1 MTGRARPPYPGVVVG
16 YSGLHGSAEHHVR
29 SSPDASL
36 AEQRHYQGY
45 DAAAAVFVDG
55 RLVAAG
61 QQERW
66 SGRKFDHAF
75 PDTALRQCLRLAGL
89 SITDVD
95 AVAHNFDHS
104 GLRRLYA
111 GNPRAADRY
120 AQVLDPSLQ
129 QRWFA
134 EYFGHVPPLTPVRHH
149 VAHANY
155 AVAAAGEDR
164 LTVVIADGLGETD
177 ALSVFAYH
185 DGRLDR
191 IRSWPWRAS
200 LGLYYSLVTQHL
212 GWLANSDE
220 YKVMGLA
227 AYGDPDRYRKVF
239 DEAVVLR
246 DDGGVDVTFLAPQG
260 RSAERE
266 LHRSAGAWLTDC
278 LGPPRAGE
286 DSLNQHHADLAA
298 AAQQRLEHALRH
310 VMTTAV
316 RRTGIEHVAFG
327 GGVALNC
334 LAIGRLAGIACDA
347 LLVPPAPGDDGTAI
361 GAALALL
368 DLDRACATWPV
379 LPLLG
384 PPPTVTPSLARR
396 PDHVAV
402 VTDPQIRSRT
412 VAQVLAD
419 GAVVGWAHGP
429 MEFGPRALGNR
440 SIFADPRTVASRE
453 RVNRAVKQR
462 EPFRPLAPAVKA
474 GAARRYFDLPPAQL
488 RHMTAVARAR
498 PIAVR
503 EVPAVVHA
511 DNTSRVQVVH
521 RCEHP
526 ALWELLDAFEGLTG
540 VPVLLNTS
548 LNVNGRPMACTAE
561 DAVATYDTGALDV
574 LVVDGHVLAT
584 ETWRSRVLDALR
596 RAAAGPDAPG
606 RGSRTEA

>member
-1 MTGRARPPYPGVVVG
+1 MTGRARSPNPGVVVG
-16 YSGLHGSAEHHVR
+16 YSGLHGSGEHHIR
-29 SSPDASL
+29 AFPDASD

-55 RLVAAG
+55 HLVAAG

-95 AVAHNFDHS
+95 AVAHNFDHT
-104 GLRRLYA
+104 GLRRMHD

-120 AQVLDPSLQ
+120 AGVLDPRLQ
-129 QRWFA
+129 QCWFA
-134 EYFGHVPPLTPVRHH
+134 EHFGHVPPLTPVRHH
-149 VAHANY
+149 LAHACY

-164 LTVVIADGLGETD
+164 LTVVVADGLGETD
-177 ALSVFAYH
+177 ALSVFAYR

-246 DDGGVDVTFLAPQG
+246 DDGGVDIAFLSLPG
-260 RSAERE
+260 RPAERE
-266 LHRSAGAWLTDC
+266 LHRPAGAWLTAR
-278 LGPPRAGE
+278 LGPRRARE
-286 DSLNQHHADLAA
+286 DPVEQHHADLAA
-298 AAQQRLEHALRH
+298 AAQQRLEQALQH
-310 VMTTAV
+310 VITTAV
-316 RRTGIEHVAFG
+316 ARTGIGHVAFG

-334 LAIGRLAGIACDA
+334 LAVGRLAGHACDA

-368 DLDRACATWPV
+368 DLDRARTAWPA

-384 PPPTVTPSLARR
+384 PPPTATSLLARR
-396 PDHVAV
+396 PDHLAC
-402 VTDPQIRSRT
+402 VTDPRIRSRM
-412 VAQVLAD
+412 VAQVLAA

-488 RHMTAVARAR
+488 RHMTAVAHAR
-498 PIAVR
+498 PAAVQ

-521 RCEHP
+521 RSEHP
-526 ALWELLDAFEGLTG
+526 VLWQLLDAFEALTG

-561 DAVATYDTGALDV
+561 DALATYDTGTLDV

-584 ETWRSRVLDALR
+584 DSWRSRVLDALR
-596 RAAAGPDAPG
+596 RATAEPNAPA